1 MSMASKV
8 MDVVLSLFF
17 AIAYFLLNCMSS
29 FGPWILKR
37 EELQRRPRMI
47 KGEKYTLFGKLT
59 VFSVVAGSLREV
71 LLPKTRFD
79 MRRFL

>member
-1 MSMASKV
+1 MASRV
-8 MDVVLSLFF
+8 MDIVLSLFF
-17 AIAYFLLNCMSS
+17 AIAYFLLSCMSS
-29 FGPWILKR
+29 FGHWILRR

-47 KGEKYTLFGKLT
+47 KGEKYTLFGKVI

-71 LLPKTRFD
+71 LLSKTRFD